1 MEFITPGIEERQR
14 QLDEIKRRE
23 LKEENE
29 KRAKEVE
36 ASNERV
42 RAATEGRERAAI
54 EAERLAKAQQERK
67 KFAPSPQRYVYKMA
81 QIPPNITVDES
92 AHHGGEAASYLE
104 RIVNQFARD
113 GWEFY
118 RVDSIGVVIPPGC
131 LSALFGGSS
140 QRDSYYVIT
149 FRKPLREEMI

>member
-1 MEFITPGIEERQR
+1 MKYTVSSTFSGKRRVKFECSSCSSPVESPLEEAGQKFPCPTCGMEFITPGIEERQR

-81 QIPPNITVDES
+81 QIPPNIT
-92 AHHGGEAASYLE
+92 
-104 RIVNQFARD
+104 
-113 GWEFY
+113 
-118 RVDSIGVVIPPGC
+118 
-131 LSALFGGSS
+131 
-140 QRDSYYVIT
+140 
-149 FRKPLREEMI
+149 